1 MSVKYRRH
9 RVSSGPRSLRTDPE
23 VFRNLGNTLR
33 LRGRPAVDLTES
45 ESVREPGI
53 EAEPPREPRVQRKD
67 RLSSDELL
75 ARRGDEHAP
84 VLLRQAQQD
93 PAGWEVQEVFIHPGS
108 DPQGH

>member
-23 VFRNLGNTLR
+23 VFRNLGNALR

-53 EAEPPREPRVQRKD
+53 EAESPREPRVQRKD
-67 RLSSDELL
+67 RL
-75 ARRGDEHAP
+75 A
-84 VLLRQAQQD
+84 
-93 PAGWEVQEVFIHPGS
+93 AGWFPAPCGGGHPPGLLSPVQTKPPLVPIREPLS
-108 DPQGH
+108 A

>member
-23 VFRNLGNTLR
+23 VFRNLGNALR

-53 EAEPPREPRVQRKD
+53 EAESPREPRVQRKD
-67 RLSSDELL
+67 RLGSGGVP
-75 ARRGDEHAP
+75 APCGGEHAP
-84 VLLRQAQQD
+84 GLLC
-93 PAGWEVQEVFIHPGS
+93 PV
-108 DPQGH
+108 PQNPPRGESPETL